1 MKPGWTMVAAAA
13 LLAACTGGPLPAQE
27 EIACSPC
34 WMHRHSN
41 DGEVVE
47 IRMQG
52 SVELTEDDDAVR
64 LVRPGSYLLLVEHG
78 TRRPDRRAMYTPG
91 EDGGVRLDFRKE
103 GRRQEP
109 DAGDRAWIREMLRRA
124 VEDGLN
130 AERRAEAIRRSG
142 GVPALL
148 REVER
153 LHGDGVR
160 RRYYAEAIEPPSL
173 RPAEAVQILRHA
185 GREIK
190 SEGDLSTFLR
200 AFVDRHGALLADA
213 PVREAFFAA
222 AASLRSDG
230 DRARVLIHVLD
241 RAGERAAVSVDA
253 LESARGI
260 RSDGDKTRVLTR
272 VPRAALGSRGVAEA
286 YRSTLDTIRSE
297 GDRRR
302 ALNHLSSNR

>member
-1 MKPGWTMVAAAA
+1 MKPGWTLAAAA

-34 WMHRHSN
+34 WMHRHTN

-52 SVELTEDDDAVR
+52 SVELTEDDDAVH
-64 LVRPGSYLLLVEHG
+64 LVRPGSYLLLVEQG
-78 TRRPDRRAMYTPG
+78 TRRPDRRAMHTPG

-153 LHGDGVR
+153 LDGDGVR
-160 RRYYAEAIEPPSL
+160 RRFYAEAIESPSL
-173 RPAEAVQILRHA
+173 RPAEAARILRHA
-185 GREIK
+185 GRQIE
-190 SEGDLSTFLR
+190 SGGDLSTLLR
-200 AFVDRHGALLADA
+200 AFVDRHGAMLGDEA
-213 PVREAFFAA
+213 VREAFFAA

-241 RAGERAAVSVDA
+241 RAGGRPAVSVDA
-253 LESARGI
+253 LEAARGI

-272 VPRAALGSRGVAEA
+272 VPRAALGSRGVAQA

-302 ALNHLSSNR
+302 ALNHLSSTR

>member
-13 LLAACTGGPLPAQE
+13 LLAACTGGPLPAQD
-27 EIACSPC
+27 EIACNPC
-34 WMHRHSN
+34 WMHRHSHN
-41 DGEVVE
+41 GEVVE
-47 IRMQG
+47 IRVQG
-52 SVELTEDDDAVR
+52 GLELTEDDDAVR
-64 LVRPGSYLLLVEHG
+64 AVRPGGYLLLVERG
-78 TRRPDRRAMYTPG
+78 TRRPDRRAMYMPG
-91 EDGGVRLDFRKE
+91 EGGGVRLDFRKE

-124 VEDGLN
+124 VADGLN
-130 AERRAEAIRRSG
+130 ADRRAEAIHRAG

-153 LHGDGVR
+153 LDGDGVR
-160 RRYYAEAIEPPSL
+160 RKYYSEAIESPSL
-173 RPAEAVQILRHA
+173 RPAEAARILRHA
-185 GREIK
+185 GREI
-190 SEGDLSTFLR
+190 EGAGDLSSFLR
-200 AFVDRHGALLADA
+200 AFVDRHGPLLADA

-222 AASLRSDG
+222 ASSLRSDG
-230 DRARVLIHVLD
+230 DRARVLIHVLE

-253 LESARGI
+253 LQSARGL

-302 ALNHLSSNR
+302 ALNHLSSTR